1 MSART
6 LRRRLATAAAVAC
19 GGAALYAF
27 TASPAAGAAKG
38 PGAPPVAA
46 GAAATPAAAA
56 QLARGRALFL
66 DGCSSCHGNDARGG
80 GRLGPSLYGVG
91 AAAADFYLRT
101 GRMPLAEPHDE
112 PTRAQP
118 QYNPADIAAL
128 VAYVASLG
136 PGPPVP
142 TLDLAAGRVNAGM
155 ESFTD
160 HCAGCHQVGGAGG
173 IVTGAIAPALNHP
186 NVTPTE
192 IAEAVRVGPYVM
204 PVFTQAQISDPELAD
219 IVAYVVST
227 QHPNDAGG
235 WGIGHVGPIPEGMI
249 AWLLAAAA
257 LVLVARLIGERNRA

>member
-1 MSART
+1 
-6 LRRRLATAAAVAC
+6 
-19 GGAALYAF
+19 
-27 TASPAAGAAKG
+27 
-38 PGAPPVAA
+38 
-46 GAAATPAAAA
+46 
-56 QLARGRALFL
+56 
-66 DGCSSCHGNDARGG
+66 
-80 GRLGPSLYGVG
+80 
-91 AAAADFYLRT
+91 
-101 GRMPLAEPHDE
+101 MPLAEPHDQ

-118 QYNPADIAAL
+118 EYNRADIAAL

-142 TLDLAAGRVNAGM
+142 TVDAVAGGRVNAGM

-173 IVTGAIAPALNHP
+173 IVTGAVAPALNHA

-204 PVFTQAQISDPELAD
+204 PVFTQAEISDRELAD

-235 WGIGHVGPIPEGMI
+235 WGIGHVGPIPEGMV